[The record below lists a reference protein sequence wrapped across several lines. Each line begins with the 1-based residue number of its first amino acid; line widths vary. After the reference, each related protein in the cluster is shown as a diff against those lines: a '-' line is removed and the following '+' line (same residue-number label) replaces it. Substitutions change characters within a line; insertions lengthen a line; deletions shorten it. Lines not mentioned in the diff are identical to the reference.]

1 MLELDKTLEL
11 FSFMSDLE
19 GERLERCRDLCSRG
33 LARVERRIR
42 PEITEPQ
49 AEELERL
56 HLAAAAEAYLDYH
69 ILRSGAGSA
78 AEVKVGDISLKTRAG
93 ADEGAREV
101 RNHFMAQA
109 ADLLLPEGPIPL
121 GVAG

>member
-1 MLELDKTLEL
+1 MLDLDKTLEL

-19 GERLERCRDLCSRG
+19 GERLERCRDLCGRG

-42 PEITEPQ
+42 PEVTGPG
-49 AEELERL
+49 AGDLERL

-69 ILRSGAGSA
+69 ILQAGTDA
-78 AEVKVGDISLKTRAG
+78 GQVKVGDISLKTGDTAG
-93 ADEGAREV
+93 GGAREV
-101 RNHFMAQA
+101 RSHFMAQA
-109 ADLLLPEGPIPL
+109 ADLLLPECPIPL